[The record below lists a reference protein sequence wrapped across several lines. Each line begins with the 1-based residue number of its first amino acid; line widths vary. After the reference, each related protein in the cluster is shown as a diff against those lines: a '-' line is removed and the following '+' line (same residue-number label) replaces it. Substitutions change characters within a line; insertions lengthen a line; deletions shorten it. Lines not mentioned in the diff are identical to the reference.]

1 MEEVEETRWEEDE
14 RSMIN
19 DEWRKIGE
27 YQLERKTLPKGA
39 KTLLKGAK
47 TLEGAGGSAERCE
60 KFCLLGMIA
69 YGHRINNKQSEEYL
83 TADVEEL
90 PVERARCTASLNTC
104 GRQKARSPHALHQ
117 RGSDQRP
124 GSCDSMRWERLLC
137 RETLMF
143 PVRTRRRRGE

>member
-1 MEEVEETRWEEDE
+1 MMNGG
-14 RSMIN
+14 RSTTIN
-19 DEWRKIGE
+19 T
-27 YQLERKTLPKGA
+27 LERN
-39 KTLLKGAK
+39 TLLKGARGWKVQK
-47 TLEGAGGSAERCE
+47 TLLACHD
-60 KFCLLGMIA
+60 CLR
-69 YGHRINNKQSEEYL
+69 HRINNKQSDAYL

-143 PVRTRRRRGE
+143 PMRTRRRRRRGK